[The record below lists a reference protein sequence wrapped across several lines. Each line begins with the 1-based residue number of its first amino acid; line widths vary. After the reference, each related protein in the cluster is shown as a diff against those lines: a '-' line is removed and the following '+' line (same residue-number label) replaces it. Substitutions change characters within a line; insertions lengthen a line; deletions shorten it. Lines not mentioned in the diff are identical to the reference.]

1 VNVRPRLQAVFQP
14 GADQSV
20 PVPMDPDALWLTR
33 SVRFVGRSLVVGLL
47 AVLARGPLLGVRPD
61 PLPTAVI
68 LAGIVVA
75 AGTLWLGRRGRPR
88 LAAQV
93 MAFTLPALAASLA
106 LSTGRGFCDPAVLI
120 LPASLVLCGVLLDRG
135 TLAVMTAATVAAA
148 TGLLAAGA
156 RGLLSRP
163 ARPPDVVG
171 DAVDVL
177 LILGITSLGVG
188 IVAGRLRRNLER
200 LRSQEAA
207 LRASELRYRGL
218 VDLAAD
224 AILVGKPGDGITEAN
239 RRAAELTGYT
249 REELLGRP
257 IEALFP
263 PAELLRA
270 PLRYEALAR
279 GEAVV
284 VERTL
289 VRRDGAAVPVEM
301 SSKGMPDGSY
311 NSIIRDIGDRRRAE
325 VERQSLEA
333 RLRQAQKMEAV
344 GRLAGGIAHDFNN
357 LLTAITGSLTLA
369 LRDVPSSSPAR
380 RWLTEIDRSAWR
392 AAALTRHLLAFSR
405 QQVIEP
411 KVLDLRSLVEG
422 VGSLVAR
429 TIGEDVTLRL
439 RLGAEP
445 CHVRVDHGQMEQILL
460 NLATNARDAMPG
472 GGTLTLEVGWADPVT
487 AAVRQNSRRGRVV
500 TLSVSDTGHGMTE
513 EVKARVFEPFFTT
526 KPAGSGTGLG
536 LAMVY
541 GAVEQNGGWIDVES
555 APGRGSTFRI
565 FLPEAQAEPEAP
577 SVVGAEEILRGTE
590 TVLLVEDEDA
600 VREVTARELESL
612 GYQVL
617 PCASAGEALSVA
629 AGHRGPLQLLVTDV
643 VMPHMNG
650 RELAARL
657 SESRRGLRVL
667 YTSGYGEDVVAR
679 HGMLKAGVLLLEK
692 PYSLLSLAR
701 YVRRA
706 LAP

>member
-1 VNVRPRLQAVFQP
+1 
-14 GADQSV
+14 
-20 PVPMDPDALWLTR
+20 
-33 SVRFVGRSLVVGLL
+33 
-47 AVLARGPLLGVRPD
+47 
-61 PLPTAVI
+61 
-68 LAGIVVA
+68 
-75 AGTLWLGRRGRPR
+75 
-88 LAAQV
+88 
-93 MAFTLPALAASLA
+93 
-106 LSTGRGFCDPAVLI
+106 
-120 LPASLVLCGVLLDRG
+120 
-135 TLAVMTAATVAAA
+135 
-148 TGLLAAGA
+148 
-156 RGLLSRP
+156 
-163 ARPPDVVG
+163 
-171 DAVDVL
+171 
-177 LILGITSLGVG
+177 
-188 IVAGRLRRNLER
+188 
-200 LRSQEAA
+200 
-207 LRASELRYRGL
+207 
-218 VDLAAD
+218 
-224 AILVGKPGDGITEAN
+224 
-239 RRAAELTGYT
+239 
-249 REELLGRP
+249 
-257 IEALFP
+257 
-263 PAELLRA
+263 
-270 PLRYEALAR
+270 
-279 GEAVV
+279 
-284 VERTL
+284 
-289 VRRDGAAVPVEM
+289 
-301 SSKGMPDGSY
+301 
-311 NSIIRDIGDRRRAE
+311 
-325 VERQSLEA
+325 
-333 RLRQAQKMEAV
+333 
-344 GRLAGGIAHDFNN
+344 
-357 LLTAITGSLTLA
+357 
-369 LRDVPSSSPAR
+369 
-380 RWLTEIDRSAWR
+380 
-392 AAALTRHLLAFSR
+392 
-405 QQVIEP
+405 
-411 KVLDLRSLVEG
+411 
-422 VGSLVAR
+422 
-429 TIGEDVTLRL
+429 
-439 RLGAEP
+439 
-445 CHVRVDHGQMEQILL
+445 MEQILL